1 VTLLIANV
9 VPQGLIFAADRN
21 LSVNGI
27 KVAEETKVVKV
38 GDVVAG
44 YAGRARVGGIP
55 MYEWLRDFLRR
66 RTGAALTDLGPA
78 LAAELELAMSAV
90 PRGHRGTIVHIGGF
104 ERGSDGRP
112 LPVIWYVRDA
122 EIQGDGSV
130 AFLPKFEARD
140 ELKVAGSE
148 PPHFGRATGEDIR
161 RKLNESGSP
170 LPWAGFRQG
179 WDLSVFQ
186 VLDQLNWIFSAE
198 LIRGIA
204 REQTHTAPSTLD
216 EWERFVRFSILVYA
230 AYFEAFYPDGHR
242 PVGGGVDV
250 VTVAWPESGG

>member
-1 VTLLIANV
+1 MTLLIANV

-44 YAGRARVGGIP
+44 YAGRARVGGVP
-55 MYEWLRDFLRR
+55 MCDWLRDFLRR
-66 RTGAALTDLGPA
+66 RSGAALGALAPG

-90 PRGHRGTIVHIGGF
+90 PREHRGTILHIGGF
-104 ERGSDGRP
+104 EPGSDGRP

-122 EIQGDGSV
+122 EIQADGSIT
-130 AFLPKFEARD
+130 FLPKFDARD
-140 ELKVAGSE
+140 ELKVEGAE
-148 PPHFGRATGEDIR
+148 PPYFGRATGDDIR
-161 RKLNESGSP
+161 RRLNESGMA

-179 WDLSVFQ
+179 WDLSVFG
-186 VLDQLNWIFSAE
+186 VLDQLGWIFSAE

-204 REQTHTAPSTLD
+204 REHAHTAPTTLE
-216 EWERFVRFSILVYA
+216 EWEHFMRFSILVYA
-230 AYFEAFYPDGHR
+230 AYFEAFYPDGQR

-250 VTVAWPESGG
+250 ATVAWPD

>member
-1 VTLLIANV
+1 MTLLIANV

-21 LSVNGI
+21 LTDSVTSM
-27 KVAEETKVVKV
+27 KVTEETKVVKV

-44 YAGRARVGGIP
+44 YAGRARVAGMP
-55 MYEWLRDFLRR
+55 MCDWLRDFLRR
-66 RTGAALTDLGPA
+66 RGAAPLADLGPA
-78 LAAELELAMSAV
+78 LAAELELAMSTV
-90 PRGHRGTIVHIGGF
+90 PREQRGTIVHLGGF
-104 ERGSDGRP
+104 EDGSDGRP

-130 AFLPKFEARD
+130 RFLERFEARD
-140 ELKVAGSE
+140 ELKVAGGE
-148 PPHFGRATGEDIR
+148 PPYFGSARGDEIR
-161 RKLNESGSP
+161 RDLEESGTP

-179 WDLSVFQ
+179 WDMSVFG
-186 VLDQLNWIFSAE
+186 VLDQLGWIFSAE
-198 LIRGIA
+198 LVRGVA

-230 AYFEAFYPDGHR
+230 AYFEAFYPDGQR

-250 VTVAWPESGG
+250 ETVAWPD